1 MYCANP
7 AHYRA
12 SIRGLCRHLG
22 ENLFTRRSLDLRRG
36 LKSIVLCFGT
46 LIIILCSVP
55 LRNDEKQNSTVTFV
69 AYRDRPSI
77 IQRANYRRLGYS
89 VCGVTAEP
97 LEIAL
102 LREIDQSWKR
112 ALVTELCFSVLA
124 NVAIKMNNIFQSKLK
139 AVDEVDSE
147 QF

>member
-7 AHYRA
+7 AQYRA

-46 LIIILCSVP
+46 LIIILCCAIAKLWKTKFHGDFCCVP
-55 LRNDEKQNSTVTFV
+55 GQALHHPASKLQATRLFGLWRNRGTF
-69 AYRDRPSI
+69 RNCTIKR
-77 IQRANYRRLGYS
+77 
-89 VCGVTAEP
+89 
-97 LEIAL
+97 
-102 LREIDQSWKR
+102 IDQSWKR
-112 ALVTELCFSVLA
+112 AFVTEPRFSVLA
-124 NVAIKMNNIFQSKLK
+124 DVAIKMNNIFQWKLK